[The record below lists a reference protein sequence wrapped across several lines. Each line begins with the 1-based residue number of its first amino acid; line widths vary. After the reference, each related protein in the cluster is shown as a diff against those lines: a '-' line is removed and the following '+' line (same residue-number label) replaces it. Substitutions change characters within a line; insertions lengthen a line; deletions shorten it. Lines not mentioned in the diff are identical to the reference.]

1 MYRNAKIYSD
11 GSHYIAIPYEP
22 NPFGRR
28 RKKHIIQITD
38 KTNDENSQEN
48 EKTADKQNAAAV
60 NKEELFETLFKENS
74 DKKQQERKENIT
86 EGLRPYFKNEN
97 DAAEY
102 AKYNIERKERN
113 AIVRKVRLWRKVH
126 LQDFN
131 YFCTFTYDDNLHDE
145 GSFRKSLL
153 NCLKHYASRKKWKY
167 IGVWERSPEKQRLH
181 FHGIFYIPDGTMP
194 GELIEKRDYNLSSGQ
209 MQTTKQNTYFNKK
222 YGRSDFEA
230 ISKFELDGAIR
241 YIIKYMEKSGE
252 KLVYSRGL
260 PTYFQSDIMEDDVL
274 CRTGVDDRKLIL
286 AEDFTCW
293 NEGEYIG
300 KVSREVIERLPKSN

>member
-1 MYRNAKIYSD
+1 M
-11 GSHYIAIPYEP
+11 
-22 NPFGRR
+22 
-28 RKKHIIQITD
+28 D
-38 KTNDENSQEN
+38 KTGDKNSQEN

-86 EGLRPYFKNEN
+86 EGLKPYFKNEN

-113 AIVRKVRLWRKVH
+113 AIVRKIRLWRKVH

-194 GELIEKRDYNLSSGQ
+194 GELIEKRDYNLNSGQ

-230 ISKFELDGAIR
+230 INKFELDSAVR
-241 YIIKYMEKSGE
+241 YIIKYMEKTGGE
-252 KLVYSRGL
+252 IVYSRGL

-286 AEDFTCW
+286 YEDFTCW
-293 NEGEYIG
+293 NEGEYLG
-300 KVSREVIERLPKSN
+300 KVGREVIDRLPKSN